1 MRRILAISMIAAFA
15 VLSWGA
21 AAISADD
28 DEDDLAKLLEELAA
42 LSPDDPAYQA
52 KLMEVLAALL
62 AVFLEILADSFELV
76 EGPSPQTSYELQT
89 SMLHTDRRPFVRPGD
104 AVAYGDFDGDGD
116 EDIFAPHLSIDA
128 DGMLSPI
135 PVPVRIY
142 ANDGGRF
149 SLADWMFSG
158 EIPEAVHPR
167 KALTGDFNGDGK
179 PDIFLAAHGYDA
191 HPFPGEPPVLLL
203 SSENGLRYVSDLAD
217 LDGYRVGFHHSAAS
231 ADIDHDG
238 DLDIFVTDSANS
250 SFFLR
255 NDGEGVFVYDTSATP
270 SELRHAIGIY
280 TSELIDVDDDGYPDL
295 LVGGHEFEGM
305 LATIYWGD
313 SSGLYSNWRKTTLPA
328 VEGYGIVLD
337 LDAEDLDGDGLRD
350 IVVNRT
356 GDDPFY
362 TGYFLQIVAGVG
374 ERQFADE
381 TAQRIPDGADPAA
394 AWLGWVRLDD
404 LNGDGYPDIL
414 IDDLSS
420 WGLHWLND
428 GAGHFTMGQ

>member
-1 MRRILAISMIAAFA
+1 MF
-15 VLSWGA
+15 
-21 AAISADD
+21 SADD
-28 DEDDLAKLLEELAA
+28 DEDDLAELLRELAA

-52 KLMEVLAALL
+52 KLIEILGALL
-62 AVFLEILADSFELV
+62 VAFLEILAGSFELV

-89 SMLHTDRRPFVRPGD
+89 SILYTDWRPFIPPGG

-116 EDIFAPHLSIDA
+116 EDIFAPELSLDA

-135 PVPVRIY
+135 PVPVKLY

-158 EIPEAVHPR
+158 EIPKAVHPR

-191 HPFPGEPPVLLL
+191 PPFPGEPPVLLL
-203 SSENGLRYVSDLAD
+203 SSDNGLQYVSNLAD

-238 DLDIFVTDSANS
+238 DLDIFVTDSQSS
-250 SFFLR
+250 SFFLK
-255 NDGEGVFVYDTSATP
+255 NDGEGVFVYDTSAVP
-270 SELRHAIGIY
+270 SDLRHPMGIY

-305 LATIYWGD
+305 PITIYWGG
-313 SSGLYSNWRKTTLPA
+313 SSGIYTNWRKTTLPA
-328 VEGYGIVLD
+328 IEGYGIVLD
-337 LDAEDLDGDGLRD
+337 LDAEDLDGDGMRD

-374 ERQFADE
+374 ERQFTDE
-381 TAQRIPDGADPAA
+381 TAQRIPDGADSD
-394 AWLGWVRLDD
+394 AWLLWVRLDD

-414 IDDLSS
+414 IDDPFN

-428 GAGHFTMGQ
+428 GAGHFTMAQ

>member
-1 MRRILAISMIAAFA
+1 MRRILGISVIAVFA
-15 VLSWGA
+15 VLGWSA
-21 AAISADD
+21 AAFSADD
-28 DEDDLAKLLEELAA
+28 DEDDLAELLRELAA

-52 KLMEVLAALL
+52 KLVEVLGALFE
-62 AVFLEILADSFELV
+62 VFLEMLAVDFELV

-89 SMLHTDRRPFVRPGD
+89 SVLHTDWRPFVPPGG

-116 EDIFAPHLSIDA
+116 EDIFAPNLSLNA
-128 DGMLSPI
+128 DGTLSPV

-158 EIPEAVHPR
+158 GIPKAVHPR

-179 PDIFLAAHGYDA
+179 PDIFLVGHGYDA
-191 HPFPGEPPVLLL
+191 EPFPGEPPVLLL
-203 SSENGLRYVSDLAD
+203 SSENGLRYVRDLAD
-217 LDGYRVGFHHSAAS
+217 LDGYRVGFHHGAAS
-231 ADIDHDG
+231 ADIDLDG
-238 DLDIFVTDSANS
+238 DLDIFVTDSTHS
-250 SFFLR
+250 SFFLM
-255 NDGEGVFVYDTSATP
+255 NDGEGVFAYDANLVP
-270 SELRHAIGIY
+270 SELRHPMDIY

-295 LVGGHEFEGM
+295 LTGGHEFDGM
-305 LATIYWGD
+305 PTTIYWGD
-313 SSGLYSNWRKTTLPA
+313 SSGSYGNWRKTTLPA

-337 LDAEDLDGDGLRD
+337 FDAEDLDGDGMQD

-356 GDDPFY
+356 GQDPFY
-362 TGYFLQIVAGVG
+362 AGYFLQIVAAVG

-381 TAQRIPDGADPAA
+381 TVQRIPDGTDPDP
-394 AWLGWVRLDD
+394 WLLWVRLDD

-414 IDDLSS
+414 IDDPYK

-428 GAGHFTMGQ
+428 GDGHFTMGQ